1 MLYGALAQQR
11 SRDRQKRLIHRL
23 EWVSAGWEESVKGRE
38 MEAEKRRGREG
49 GGGEGEKERK

>member
-49 GGGEGEKERK
+49 GGEGEKERK